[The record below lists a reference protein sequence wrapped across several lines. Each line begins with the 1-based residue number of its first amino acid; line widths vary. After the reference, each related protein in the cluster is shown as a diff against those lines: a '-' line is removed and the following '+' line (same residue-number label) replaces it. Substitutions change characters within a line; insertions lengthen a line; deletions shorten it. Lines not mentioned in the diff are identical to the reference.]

1 MQQQNAKDCVLRVDL
16 EYLLGLMKL
25 HNNYPLAPDE
35 IKIKR
40 EMLSNYQ
47 IKIFII
53 FLKMELQR
61 IFSLVCICYRSIL
74 FS

>member
-35 IKIKR
+35 IKI
-40 EMLSNYQ
+40 
-47 IKIFII
+47 
-53 FLKMELQR
+53 
-61 IFSLVCICYRSIL
+61 
-74 FS
+74 